1 MSAPAALTAFDLLL
15 ALALVWLGWRLLAA
29 EDLYEAVAGF
39 IAFGLLMALAWAR
52 LDAPDVALAE
62 AAIGAGLMGA
72 LLLSALGQGA
82 GRQHAEEEPPG
93 ASGRAAAA
101 LAGALGLALAWA
113 LAALGPEA
121 GAGLRGPVHAH
132 LDASGAG
139 NPVTAV
145 LLNFRGYDTLL
156 EVGVLLLAVAAAWSL
171 GAPRPGAAA
180 GSGPSPGPLLLAMV
194 RVQVPLMAMLG
205 AYLLWS
211 GVQAPG
217 GAFQAGVVLG
227 ASGVL
232 GALAGVSPP
241 WHLGGAPWRLGLA
254 AGFAVFW
261 SVGTGLL
268 VAGRRFLEF
277 PSAWAGQLLFLTEA
291 ALALSVAATM
301 VALFTGAA
309 AAGEETP

>member
-1 MSAPAALTAFDLLL
+1 MSTPVPLAAFDLLL

-29 EDLYEAVAGF
+29 DDLYEAVAGF

-72 LLLSALGQGA
+72 LLLAALGQGA
-82 GRQHAEEEPPG
+82 GDRRTEHGPRTASEPLP
-93 ASGRAAAA
+93 AA

-113 LAALGPEA
+113 LAAPGPA
-121 GAGLRGPVHAH
+121 ANSSLRGPVHAH

-156 EVGVLLLAVAAAWSL
+156 EVGVLLLVVAAAWSL
-171 GAPRPGAAA
+171 GAPRPGGA
-180 GSGPSPGPLLLAMV
+180 GRPGARPGPVLLAMV

-205 AYLLWS
+205 AYLLWA

-217 GAFQAGVVLG
+217 GAFQAGVVVG

-232 GALAGVSPP
+232 GALAGV
-241 WHLGGAPWRLGLA
+241 
-254 AGFAVFW
+254 
-261 SVGTGLL
+261 
-268 VAGRRFLEF
+268 
-277 PSAWAGQLLFLTEA
+277 
-291 ALALSVAATM
+291 
-301 VALFTGAA
+301 
-309 AAGEETP
+309 

>member
-29 EDLYEAVAGF
+29 DDLYEAVAGF

-72 LLLSALGQGA
+72 LLLAALGEGA
-82 GRQHAEEEPPG
+82 GDRRTEDGPQNIPEPLP
-93 ASGRAAAA
+93 AA

-113 LAALGPEA
+113 LAAPGPKAES
-121 GAGLRGPVHAH
+121 GLRGPVHAH
-132 LDASGAG
+132 LDGSGAG

-171 GAPRPGAAA
+171 GAPRPGGA
-180 GSGPSPGPLLLAMV
+180 GGPGERPGPVLLAMV

-241 WHLGGAPWRLGLA
+241 WRLGDGPWRLGLA
-254 AGFAVFW
+254 AGFAAFW
-261 SVGTGLL
+261 AVGAGLL
-268 VAGRRFLEF
+268 AAGRRFLEF
-277 PSAWAGQLLFLTEA
+277 PPAWAGELLFLTEA

-301 VALFTGAA
+301 VALFAGAA
-309 AAGEETP
+309 AGREEQP

>member
-1 MSAPAALTAFDLLL
+1 MSTPAPLVAFDLLL
-15 ALALVWLGWRLLAA
+15 TLALVWLGWRLLAA
-29 EDLYEAVAGF
+29 DDLYEAVAGF
-39 IAFGLLMALAWAR
+39 VAFGLLLALAWAR

-72 LLLSALGQGA
+72 LLLSALGGGA
-82 GRQHAEEEPPG
+82 GKSRAGKEPVG
-93 ASGRAAAA
+93 ASGLPPAA

-113 LAALGPEA
+113 LAAPGSRPDT
-121 GAGLRGPVHAH
+121 GLRGPVHAH

-171 GAPRPGAAA
+171 GSPRPGSSA
-180 GSGPSPGPLLLAMV
+180 GHGSRPGPLLLAMV
-194 RVQVPLMAMLG
+194 RVQVPLMALLG
-205 AYLLWS
+205 AYLLWA

-217 GAFQAGVVLG
+217 GAFQAGVVVG

-232 GALAGVSPP
+232 GALAGVSAP
-241 WHLGGAPWRLGLA
+241 WRLGDTPWRLGLA
-254 AGFAVFW
+254 AGFAAFW
-261 SVGTGLL
+261 AVGAGLL
-268 VAGRRFLEF
+268 AGGRRFLEF
-277 PSAWAGQLLFLTEA
+277 PPAWAAQILFLTEA

-301 VALFTGAA
+301 VALFAGAA
-309 AAGEETP
+309 AARGERP

>member
-1 MSAPAALTAFDLLL
+1 MSASAPLVAVDLLL

-29 EDLYEAVAGF
+29 DDLYEAVAGF
-39 IAFGLLMALAWAR
+39 IAFGLLMALAWTR

-72 LLLSALGQGA
+72 LLLSALGQGEREGPSGA
-82 GRQHAEEEPPG
+82 RIRRVGGFLPPVLA
-93 ASGRAAAA
+93 AS
-101 LAGALGLALAWA
+101 LGLAVAWA
-113 LAALGPEA
+113 LTALESYG
-121 GAGLRGPVHAH
+121 GGLRGPVQTH

-156 EVGVLLLAVAAAWSL
+156 EVGVLLLAVAAAWSV
-171 GAPRPGAAA
+171 GAPRPGLAPAA
-180 GSGPSPGPLLLAMV
+180 GPAPGPVLLAMV
-194 RVQVPLMAMLG
+194 RVQVPLMAMLA

-211 GVQAPG
+211 GVEAPG

-232 GALAGVSPP
+232 GALAGVSLP
-241 WHLGGAPWRLGLA
+241 WRLGVAPWRLALAGGLA
-254 AGFAVFW
+254 AFW
-261 SVGTGLL
+261 GLGTGLVVL
-268 VAGRRFLEF
+268 GRRLLEF
-277 PSAWAGQLLFLTEA
+277 PPAWAGSLLFLTEA

-301 VALFTGAA
+301 VALFLGAA
-309 AAGEETP
+309 ASREHGP